1 MYWTELPC
9 NELMKRVFSQP
20 PKIDCIDLFDMQINH
35 DGPSM
40 IINFDLIDI
49 LPDNPPAKWG
59 TNFNRCRVGI
69 YCIAVS
75 DLIISGVSKNMYAKI
90 AFDLNGDKKKVTIKG
105 DDLNISF
112 KCSHVHLTGPS
123 VYLSR

>member
-9 NELMKRVFSQP
+9 NELMKRVFLQP
-20 PKIDCIDLFDMQINH
+20 PKIDCIDLFDITINH
-35 DGPSM
+35 DGPSI
-40 IINFDLIDI
+40 IINFDLINA

-69 YCIAVS
+69 YCISVS
-75 DLIISGVSKNMYAKI
+75 DLIISGVSKNMHAKI
-90 AFDLNGDKKKVTIKG
+90 TIDINEDKKKVTIKG
-105 DDLNISF
+105 GDLNISF
-112 KCSHVHLTGPS
+112 RCSHVNVTGPS

>member
-9 NELMKRVFSQP
+9 NELMKRIFLQP
-20 PKIDCIDLFDMQINH
+20 PKIDYIDLFDIEINR
-35 DGPSM
+35 DGPSI
-40 IINFDLIDI
+40 IINFDLINV

-59 TNFNRCRVGI
+59 TDFNRCRIGI

-75 DLIISGVSKNMYAKI
+75 DLIISGVSKNMRAKI
-90 AFDLNGDKKKVTIKG
+90 TFDLNGDNKKVAIKG
-105 DDLNISF
+105 DNLNISF
-112 KCSHVHLTGPS
+112 KCSHVNVTGPS